1 VSTRELN
8 RRLTSVDATFLYTE
22 KPTLPMHVGGCMVY
36 EGRLTLDTLIASLE
50 ARLHLL
56 PRYRQKVVFP
66 PFGIAHP
73 TWEDDPAFDIRHHAA
88 EITLPAPGD
97 DRALSEAGGRA
108 FAGML
113 DRDHPLWKLI
123 VVNGRAD
130 GNTAVIWKVHHAMI
144 DGVSGVDLTMVLH
157 DLKPDAT
164 PPEPPAAPWQP
175 QPVPDPLTLLQDSV
189 RDRLTE
195 MARVATDEA
204 FRLLRPTDV
213 DARVR
218 QLASA
223 LSSSAPN
230 VLRPAPKAPFNGPI
244 GGERRFGWAEFSFA
258 DFRRVKSELGGT
270 VNDVVLAVIAGGLG
284 RYLRA
289 LGLPTEGVELRA
301 MCPVSM
307 RRPDQR
313 GALGNLVSMIF
324 APLHVGILDPV
335 ARLHAERES
344 MERLKNQDQAGGLY
358 EMANLLQ
365 QVPPALAAIAG
376 QLTVPNTLLNTV
388 STNVPG
394 PQIPLF
400 LAGQRLIGWYPLLP
414 LAGDVGLC
422 NAILTYDQRLTIG
435 VTTDP
440 KLVPDVWLYV
450 ECLKASFA
458 ELVDA
463 AGRTEDRTAERQAD
477 QNGPDARRRPT
488 VAREA

>member
-1 VSTRELN
+1 MSARELN
-8 RRLTSVDATFLYTE
+8 RRLTSVDATFLYGE
-22 KPTLPMHVGGCMVY
+22 KPTQPMHVGGCMIY
-36 EGRLTLDTLIASLE
+36 EGRLSLE
-50 ARLHLL
+50 ALIGALDARLHLL

-66 PFGIAHP
+66 PFGLAHP
-73 TWEDDPAFDIRHHAA
+73 TWEDDPEFDIRNHAA
-88 EITLPAPGD
+88 EITLPSPGD
-97 DRALSEAGGRA
+97 ERMLSEAGGRA

-113 DRDHPLWKLI
+113 DRNHPLWKLI
-123 VVNGRAD
+123 VVHGRAD
-130 GNTAVIWKVHHAMI
+130 GNTAVIWKIHHAMI

-157 DLKPDAT
+157 DLKPDAA

-195 MARVATDEA
+195 VARIATDET
-204 FRLLRPTDV
+204 FRLLRPSQV
-213 DARVR
+213 EARVR

-223 LSSSAPN
+223 VTSSAPN
-230 VLRPAPKAPFNGPI
+230 VLRPAPRVPFNGTI
-244 GGERRFGWAEFSFA
+244 GPERRFGWAEFSFGE
-258 DFRRVKSELGGT
+258 FRHVKSVLGGT
-270 VNDVVLAVIAGGLG
+270 INDVVLAVIAGGLG

-289 LGLPTEGVELRA
+289 LGLPTDGVELRA

-335 ARLHAERES
+335 ARLTAEREA

-358 EMANLLQ
+358 EMTNLLE

-376 QLTVPNTLLNTV
+376 QLSVPNTLLNTV

-400 LAGQRLIGWYPLLP
+400 LSGRRLIGWYPLLP

-440 KLVPDVWLYV
+440 RLVPDVWLYV

-458 ELVDA
+458 ELRDA
-463 AGRTEDRTAERQAD
+463 AGRREGSRCEAAPES
-477 QNGPDARRRPT
+477 RPRD
-488 VAREA
+488 VPLVR

>member
-1 VSTRELN
+1 
-8 RRLTSVDATFLYTE
+8 
-22 KPTLPMHVGGCMVY
+22 M
-36 EGRLTLDTLIASLE
+36 
-50 ARLHLL
+50 
-56 PRYRQKVVFP
+56 
-66 PFGIAHP
+66 
-73 TWEDDPAFDIRHHAA
+73 
-88 EITLPAPGD
+88 
-97 DRALSEAGGRA
+97 
-108 FAGML
+108 
-113 DRDHPLWKLI
+113 
-123 VVNGRAD
+123 
-130 GNTAVIWKVHHAMI
+130 
-144 DGVSGVDLTMVLH
+144 
-157 DLKPDAT
+157 
-164 PPEPPAAPWQP
+164 
-175 QPVPDPLTLLQDSV
+175 PDPLTLLQDSV

-195 MARVATDEA
+195 VARLATDEA
-204 FRLLRPTDV
+204 FRLLRPTEV
-213 DARVR
+213 EARVR

-223 LSSSAPN
+223 VTSSAPN
-230 VLRPAPKAPFNGPI
+230 VLRPAPRVPFNGTD
-244 GGERRFGWAEFSFA
+244 RRRSGASAGRSSPSREF
-258 DFRRVKSELGGT
+258 RHVKSVLGGT

-289 LGLPTEGVELRA
+289 LGLPTDGVELRA

-335 ARLHAERES
+335 ARLTAEREA

-358 EMANLLQ
+358 EMTSLLE

-400 LAGQRLIGWYPLLP
+400 LSGRRLIGWYPLLP

-440 KLVPDVWLYV
+440 RLVPDVGSTSS
-450 ECLKASFA
+450 A
-458 ELVDA
+458 
-463 AGRTEDRTAERQAD
+463 
-477 QNGPDARRRPT
+477 
-488 VAREA
+488 

>member
-1 VSTRELN
+1 
-8 RRLTSVDATFLYTE
+8 
-22 KPTLPMHVGGCMVY
+22 
-36 EGRLTLDTLIASLE
+36 
-50 ARLHLL
+50 
-56 PRYRQKVVFP
+56 
-66 PFGIAHP
+66 
-73 TWEDDPAFDIRHHAA
+73 
-88 EITLPAPGD
+88 
-97 DRALSEAGGRA
+97 
-108 FAGML
+108 
-113 DRDHPLWKLI
+113 
-123 VVNGRAD
+123 
-130 GNTAVIWKVHHAMI
+130 
-144 DGVSGVDLTMVLH
+144 
-157 DLKPDAT
+157 
-164 PPEPPAAPWQP
+164 
-175 QPVPDPLTLLQDSV
+175 VPDPLTLLQDSV

-358 EMANLLQ
+358 EMTNLLQ